1 MQPPLLPSSSRT
13 SSSKTRIP
21 YPLHSDFL
29 HSSPQPGTTSIQL
42 AVLTTLPIPGNSYK
56 QKGFRDSSAGKEST
70 CSAGD
75 LGLIP
80 GWKIPWR
87 RERLPTPGFWP
98 GEFHGLCSPWGCKE
112 SDATERLSL
121 SHKQNHAAFALSCL
135 ADFTEH
141 SVSKEHV
148 SELCSLIRLTNT
160 SSVYALHSLSTHSC
174 LMDIPVLAIVNSAGM
189 DIGVK
194 VLDQSVFN
202 LQEYLAFYLIRR
214 I

>member
-1 MQPPLLPSSSRT
+1 MHHFKYEITQLVKICLQCR
-13 SSSKTRIP
+13 R
-21 YPLHSDFL
+21 
-29 HSSPQPGTTSIQL
+29 PQFNHWVG
-42 AVLTTLPIPGNSYK
+42 
-56 QKGFRDSSAGKEST
+56 
-70 CSAGD
+70 
-75 LGLIP
+75 
-80 GWKIPWR
+80 KIPWKR
-87 RERLPTPGFWP
+87 KRLPTPGFWP

-202 LQEYLAFYLIRR
+202 LQEYLAFDLIRR